1 MNYRVEWEQDA
12 VDALERLDVTIVH
25 RILLRISWLSTNL
38 DNIKPQALAENLKSY
53 FKLRVRDYRVIYSIV
68 RENRLLV
75 IEDVGHRRDIYK
87 SS

>member
-1 MNYRVEWEQDA
+1 MSYRIEWEQDA
-12 VDALERLDVTIVH
+12 ADALDGLDADVVQ

-38 DNIKPQALAENLKSY
+38 DNIRPQALAGNLRGY
-53 FKLRVRDYRVIYSIV
+53 FKLRVGDYRVIYTMD

>member
-38 DNIKPQALAENLKSY
+38 DNIKPQALAENLKGY
-53 FKLRVRDYRVIYSIV
+53 FKLRVGDYRVIYGIV